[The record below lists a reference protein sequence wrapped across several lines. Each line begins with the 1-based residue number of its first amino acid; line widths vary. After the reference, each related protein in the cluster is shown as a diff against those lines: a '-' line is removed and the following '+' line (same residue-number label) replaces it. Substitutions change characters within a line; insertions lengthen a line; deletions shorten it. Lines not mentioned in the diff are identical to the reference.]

1 MNSIRN
7 NKGLTLVEILITLA
21 VLGIVIM
28 PLMSMFITSQR
39 MNNES
44 EMKYKAIQ
52 FAQEELETIKAMK
65 ELDTSVYPLRA
76 GGGYGYLTAAD
87 SEGYT
92 IDVKIEKGHDFG
104 GSDIGPIDIPE
115 NYDRPV
121 YNIYDEEEL
130 QIDIAAGIEKIGIKI
145 NIPYV
150 AEAKIRLIGSN
161 ENVKVYVF
169 NENKEQNTYRII
181 GDSTVIEIA
190 EDSAK
195 PDNELYDIAVTVE
208 RNGDLIDIIEGTTVF
223 EISPD

>member
-1 MNSIRN
+1 MMRIKN

-28 PLMSMFITSQR
+28 PLMSMFITSQK

-44 EMKYKAIQ
+44 EMKYRAIQ

-65 ELDTSVYPLRA
+65 ELDTSMYPLRA

-87 SEGYT
+87 PEGYT

-104 GSDIGPIDIPE
+104 GSAVGPTAIPNVFHQVEPAITDE
-115 NYDRPV
+115 NERIITVEPSTET
-121 YNIYDEEEL
+121 IR
-130 QIDIAAGIEKIGIKI
+130 IEI

-150 AEAKIRLIGSN
+150 AKAKIRLIGSN

-169 NENKEQNTYRII
+169 NENKEQNTYKIT

-190 EDSAK
+190 ESSAK
-195 PDNELYDIAVTVE
+195 PDNELYDIRVTVE